1 MKLYA
6 IYHRPTQ
13 TFSESGC
20 LYIPAYKN
28 EFFPFGRKTKL
39 FGNVGPAKGFIT
51 NASKEARR
59 MKVEGSIEFVLGL
72 EVVEVE
78 VSPLLETP
86 VYSAQFNLEKL

>member
-13 TFSESGC
+13 TFSEEGSF
-20 LYIPAYKN
+20 YNKSQ
-28 EFFPFGRKTKL
+28 FFPFGRKTKL
-39 FGNVGPAKGFIT
+39 FGNIGPAKGFIT
-51 NASKEARR
+51 NAAKEARR

-72 EVVEVE
+72 EIVEVE

-86 VYSAQFNLEKL
+86 VYSAQFNLDKL